1 MPKPKAKGLMR
12 QLLGG
17 DLGEDINELLSEG
30 KGALKASKEDLPKLK
45 AQMDFIEDTLIAF
58 ILVQIGNLSDED
70 KLNLRKDLIDRI
82 QLRVIDSGK
91 DRNAI

>member
-1 MPKPKAKGLMR
+1 MPKPKGKGLMR

>member
-1 MPKPKAKGLMR
+1 MTKPRGKGLMR
-12 QLLGG
+12 QMLSG

-58 ILVQIGNLSDED
+58 ILIQIGNLSEND

-82 QLRVIDSGK
+82 QLRVVDSGT
-91 DRNAI
+91 DRHTI